1 MKATRATPMT
11 LGTCVCE
18 GGGDQRNRET
28 VVRRGGD
35 RVEEVVSI
43 NSRHLAVTE
52 LTTQR
57 LRKTVSSGR
66 DLDQVIIN
74 FLQLGQ

>member
-1 MKATRATPMT
+1 MKATGATPMT

-18 GGGDQRNRET
+18 GGRHQRNRET
-28 VVRRGGD
+28 VVGRGGD